1 MEASPTGGQGSGGK
15 TGGPPQKSRLEKT
28 KAWHSSRES
37 WMDSGGSKEGTEQSC
52 WCPGLCQLGG
62 QWSFSWAGELWG
74 RDRRVLEEDGQFS
87 LDMLSLSHWRCV
99 RPSAVWHQSPSATW
113 FLHPTCP
120 HPVLLSL
127 WASCCCTN
135 ILCLPLLPLMPLQRM
150 FSSPLSACRVPGHYL
165 AQIPCL
171 LRKLSDSPKKCPLR
185 WAPSTVTD
193 RCLALSTSSHR
204 SVYMSMFLTRWL
216 FYRGKEL
223 LLIILYTISMKI
235 LHCVCQLSLLG
246 DEYLEC
252 HTVDDS
258 GGMRAGQCGDG
269 VLGIWKP
276 ARVKETGTRSSGWTN
291 KKHLSQCKNSLLA
304 WHLIS

>member
-1 MEASPTGGQGSGGK
+1 MPRSLPARCAVVLFLSWRTLGEGQESSGRRWAVQFGHVEFEPLKMCEA
-15 TGGPPQKSRLEKT
+15 L
-28 KAWHSSRES
+28 SSLAPI
-37 WMDSGGSKEGTEQSC
+37 T
-52 WCPGLCQLGG
+52 LCNL
-62 QWSFSWAGELWG
+62 
-74 RDRRVLEEDGQFS
+74 VL
-87 LDMLSLSHWRCV
+87 
-99 RPSAVWHQSPSATW
+99 A
-113 FLHPTCP
+113 P
-120 HPVLLSL
+120 HL
-127 WASCCCTN
+127 
-135 ILCLPLLPLMPLQRM
+135 
-150 FSSPLSACRVPGHYL
+150 SSPRSLVTLSFLLLHKHTMSAFASSDASAENVFLSSLACRVPGHYL

-291 KKHLSQCKNSLLA
+291 KKHLSQSKNSLLA
-304 WHLIS
+304 WHLFS